1 MKIKSGFVVRSIG
14 GKLVAVATGKTSR
27 EFHGMITLNETGKFL
42 FDALQKNTTP
52 EALAVLLTETYEV
65 DVNTATAAVESF
77 LQVLRKEGLL
87 EE

>member
-1 MKIKSGFVVRSIG
+1 MKIKSGFVVRSVG

-42 FDALQKNTTP
+42 FDALQNETTP
-52 EALAVLLTETYEV
+52 EALTALLTETYEV
-65 DVNTATAAVESF
+65 DNATATKAVENF
-77 LQVLRKEGLL
+77 LQILRSEGLL